1 MSETTTIIATAP
13 PGARGFLGQPSGMAT
28 VFFTEMWERFSYY
41 GMRALLVLFLVNAVA
56 TGGYGLDDKTATAIY
71 GLYTAAVYLSS
82 LPGGWVADRLIGTQN
97 AALAGGIIIAIG
109 HLLLG
114 FSGTAP
120 TIFYIGLMVIIV
132 GTGLLKP
139 NVGALVAQLY
149 PEGGYRRDAGFT
161 MYYMSVN
168 LGALIGPLVTG
179 WLAQT
184 YGWHYGFLAAAV
196 GMILGVIFFLWQRDL
211 LGGAGRGRPV
221 PTPRHPRLNL
231 SKWLFGMIAGSAAL
245 MLVVASGIISLS
257 PVELQA
263 GSTWVIVAVAAAYF
277 VYLFFFAH
285 LTPLER
291 RRAVMMLILFLGC
304 ALFWSGFE
312 QAGSSF
318 NLFADRYTQ
327 RTFSSFTIPAAWF
340 QSLNPVFIVVF
351 APVFSAFW
359 VLLGARGLDPS
370 APLKF
375 FLGLMGM
382 ALGFVIMAAAARFVA
397 MGQQVAPLWLVSV
410 YLIHTF
416 GELCLSPVGMSV
428 FTKLAPARLV
438 SQSLGVWFMGTALG
452 NLIAGRTAGE
462 FDASNVA
469 AFPKQMMHI
478 FWFGAITGTAL
489 LIAGTIVGKWIKRGE
504 VRGEARGES

>member
-1 MSETTTIIATAP
+1 MSETTTVIAITP
-13 PGARGFLGQPSGMAT
+13 PVGRGFFGQPSGMAT

-114 FSGTAP
+114 FSGSTP

-161 MYYMSVN
+161 IYYMSVN
-168 LGALIGPLVTG
+168 LGALLGPLVTG

-184 YGWHYGFLAAAV
+184 YGWHYGFLAAAA
-196 GMILGVIFFLWQRDL
+196 GMILGIIFFLWQRDL
-211 LGGAGRGRPV
+211 LAGAGRGRPA
-221 PTPRHPRLNL
+221 PTPGHPRLNAAR
-231 SKWLFGMIAGSAAL
+231 WLWAIGAGSAAL
-245 MLVVASGIISLS
+245 MWVVASGVIRLS

-277 VYLFFFAH
+277 IYVFFFAH
-285 LTPLER
+285 LTTLER
-291 RRAVMMLILFLGC
+291 RRALMMLILFLGC

-318 NLFADRYTQ
+318 NLFADRYTL
-327 RTFSSFTIPAAWF
+327 RTLGSFTIPAAWF
-340 QSLNPVFIVVF
+340 QSMNPVFIVVF

-359 VLLGARGLDPS
+359 VLLGARHLDPS

-375 FLGLMGM
+375 FFGLMGM
-382 ALGFVIMAAAARFVA
+382 ALGFLIMAAAARFVA
-397 MGQQVAPLWLVSV
+397 MGQQVSPLWLTSV

-452 NLIAGRTAGE
+452 NLIAGRIAGE
-462 FDASNVA
+462 FDANNVA
-469 AFPKQMMHI
+469 AMPRQMANI
-478 FWFGAITGTAL
+478 FWFGAVTGTVL
-489 LIAGTIVGKWIKRGE
+489 LIAGTLVGKWIQRGA
-504 VRGEARGES
+504 ARGES